1 MNIFKWFSDYPNKI
15 GFEDI
20 KSIITNNSKKS
31 IIINTIPSNEQSCL
45 IQSTILGDNEEK
57 IINELMKKKDYI
69 DTYIMI
75 YGKNASDN
83 TPYDKYSQLKSIGFS
98 NIYIYSGG
106 LFEWLLLQDI
116 YGFSEF
122 PTTKQK
128 ADILKYREPKLLF
141 L

>member
-1 MNIFKWFSDYPNKI
+1 MNIFKWFTDYPNKI

-20 KSIITNNSKKS
+20 KNIITNNKT
-31 IIINTIPSNEQSCL
+31 ILINTLPSNDQSCL
-45 IQSTILGDNEEK
+45 IQSTILCDNEEK

-69 DTYIMI
+69 DTYLII

-116 YGFSEF
+116 YGSSEF
-122 PTTKQK
+122 PTTKQQL
-128 ADILKYREPKLLF
+128 DILKYKEPKLLF
-141 L
+141 

>member
-1 MNIFKWFSDYPNKI
+1 MNIFKWFTDYPTKI

-20 KSIITNNSKKS
+20 KNIITNNKT
-31 IIINTIPSNEQSCL
+31 ILINTLPSNDQSCL
-45 IQSTILGDNEEK
+45 IKSTILCDNEEK
-57 IINELMKKKDYI
+57 IINELIKKKDYI
-69 DTYIMI
+69 DTYLII

-116 YGFSEF
+116 YGSSEF
-122 PTTKQK
+122 PTTKQQL
-128 ADILKYREPKLLF
+128 DILKYKEPKLLF
-141 L
+141 

>member
-1 MNIFKWFSDYPNKI
+1 MNIFKWFTDYPNKI

-20 KSIITNNSKKS
+20 KNIITNNKT
-31 IIINTIPSNEQSCL
+31 ILINTLPSNDQSCL
-45 IQSTILGDNEEK
+45 IQSTILCDNEEK
-57 IINELMKKKDYI
+57 IINELIKKKDYI
-69 DTYIMI
+69 DTYLII

-116 YGFSEF
+116 YGSSEF
-122 PTTKQK
+122 PTTKQQL
-128 ADILKYREPKLLF
+128 DILKYKEPKLLF
-141 L
+141 

>member
-1 MNIFKWFSDYPNKI
+1 MNIFKWFTDYPNKI

-20 KSIITNNSKKS
+20 KNIITNNKT
-31 IIINTIPSNEQSCL
+31 ILINTLPSNDQSCL
-45 IQSTILGDNEEK
+45 IKSTILCDNEEK
-57 IINELMKKKDYI
+57 IINELIKKKDYI
-69 DTYIMI
+69 DTYLII

-116 YGFSEF
+116 YGSSEF
-122 PTTKQK
+122 PTTKQQL
-128 ADILKYREPKLLF
+128 DILKYKEPKLLF
-141 L
+141 